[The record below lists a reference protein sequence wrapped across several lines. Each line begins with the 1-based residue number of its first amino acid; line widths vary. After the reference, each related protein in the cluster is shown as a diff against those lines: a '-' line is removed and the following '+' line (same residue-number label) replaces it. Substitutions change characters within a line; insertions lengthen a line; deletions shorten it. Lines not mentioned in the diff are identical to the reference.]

1 MNTTYWT
8 HIVKIGEHGLLTIAL
23 PNLAG
28 CHIVIEQR
36 GAQVVI
42 SPMDLESDSPS
53 PAIARREGHFTL
65 LGSPTR
71 SLPEA

>member
-1 MNTTYWT
+1 MDATFST

-28 CHIVIEQR
+28 RYIVIEQR
-36 GAQVVI
+36 GSQVVV
-42 SPMDLESDSPS
+42 SPIDLESDSPS

-71 SLPEA
+71 NLPEA